1 MANDSQSALPRR
13 GLLRH
18 VALTGAAGGLAALF
32 GFGRR
37 ADAAECAARTPA
49 QTEGPFYP
57 VRSQPDTDWDLTAG
71 GRAEVLGEKIFIQGK
86 VTDAACNP
94 VAGALVE
101 IWQACAS
108 GRYSHPGDSSGLP
121 LDPNF
126 QYWGRV
132 LTDVNGEYLFKTV
145 IPGDYPA
152 SQNWQRPPHV
162 HYKVQKRG
170 FHGVTTQMYFA
181 GNRYNAGDGI
191 LQALPASEQAKVVCA
206 LRDADPAAG
215 MPLRSVR
222 FDIGLVRP

>member
-1 MANDSQSALPRR
+1 MANDTQSALPRR
-13 GLLRH
+13 GLLRNA
-18 VALTGAAGGLAALF
+18 ALTGAAGSFAALF

-37 ADAAECAARTPA
+37 ADAACAARTPA

-57 VRSQPDTDWDLTAG
+57 VRSQADTDWDLTAG
-71 GRAEVLGEKIFIQGK
+71 GAASVLGEKIFIQGK
-86 VTDAACNP
+86 VTDADCNP
-94 VAGALVE
+94 IAGALVE

-132 LTDVNGEYLFKTV
+132 LTDANGEYLFKTV

-152 SQNWQRPPHV
+152 ASNWQRPPHV

-181 GNRYNAGDGI
+181 GNRYNARDEI

-206 LRDADPAAG
+206 LRDADPATG
-215 MPLRSVR
+215 LPLRSVR
-222 FDIGLVRP
+222 FDVGLVRP